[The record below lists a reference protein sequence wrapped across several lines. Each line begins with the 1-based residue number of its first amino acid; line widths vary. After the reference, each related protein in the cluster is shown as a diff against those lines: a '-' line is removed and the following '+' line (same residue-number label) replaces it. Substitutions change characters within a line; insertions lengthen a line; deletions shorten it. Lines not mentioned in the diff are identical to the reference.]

1 MITRNCPVKNGTDC
15 AHCGG
20 KRMLTDRLGVK
31 FPVMCENG
39 YSQVL
44 NSRPIYMADRLKE
57 TAFADFNLLWF
68 TNESPEECKAV
79 MDKYISGASAPSTDE
94 FTRGLYYRGVE

>member
-1 MITRNCPVKNGTDC
+1 
-15 AHCGG
+15 
-20 KRMLTDRLGVK
+20 
-31 FPVMCENG
+31 MCENG

-57 TAFADFNLLWF
+57 TDFADFNLLWF
-68 TNESPEECKAV
+68 TNESAEECKAV
-79 MDKYISGASAPSTDE
+79 MQQYTDGAPAPAKEE